1 MKIAPLAALAAVA
14 SLFGAPASSQTAPRA
29 PAPPAPPAPP
39 SPDGANQT
47 LNRWSPVTIVC
58 GEDEL
63 PVSAIVPIKPELG
76 WPFSS
81 QMTET
86 LGRSTLDF
94 AIDASGRPVDIVR
107 SPIGSYSPFNG
118 DLAPALAVSRF
129 PAGQAR
135 DVCHVTFVLKQTPL
149 AEASPADLMAASVNT
164 QTRFPRAAMDRM
176 HPVGSNCS
184 GEQPAP
190 LLRGFPD
197 FAKLKPAIGQQN
209 WSMLQYDLDGSGKP
223 VAIKVVAGTGNP
235 AFEAAARKAVEQSR
249 YSGGKRSG
257 CLYAYWQNAAP
268 LAPPP
273 VPEKAAFA
281 ADRATCPADNEWVT
295 QPALTF
301 PDNYRRR
308 GVEGWAII
316 GFDAA
321 PWGATGNVRVLR
333 AEPSADFGE
342 AGMNVIRGAAMAKS
356 DRGYVGCVERVR
368 YVMSGRRT
376 DGAVPNVVVR

>member
-1 MKIAPLAALAAVA
+1 MKIAPFAALAAIA
-14 SLFGAPASSQTAPRA
+14 SLVGVPASSQTAPRV

-39 SPDGANQT
+39 PLDGANQA
-47 LNRWSPVTIVC
+47 LNRWTPVTIRC
-58 GEDEL
+58 GEEQL
-63 PVSAIVPIKPELG
+63 PVTAIVPIKPELG
-76 WPFSS
+76 WPFSA
-81 QMTET
+81 MTEA
-86 LGRSTLDF
+86 LGRSSLDF

-107 SPIGSYSPFNG
+107 SPTGSYTPFNG

-129 PAGQAR
+129 PAGRAR
-135 DVCHVTFVLKQTPL
+135 DACHVTFVLKQVPL

-164 QTRFPRAAMDRM
+164 QTRFPRVAIDRM
-176 HPVGSNCS
+176 NPVGSNCS
-184 GEQPAP
+184 RQPPAP

-209 WSMLQYDLDGSGKP
+209 WSMLQYDLDGGGKP
-223 VAIKVVAGTGNP
+223 VGIKVVAGTGNA

-273 VPEKAAFA
+273 MPEKSAFA
-281 ADRATCPADNEWVT
+281 ADRATCPADNDWVT
-295 QPALTF
+295 QPNLIF

-316 GFDAA
+316 GFDVA

-342 AGMNVIRGAAMAKS
+342 AGMNVVRGAMMAKS

-368 YVMSGRRT
+368 YVMSGRRA
-376 DGAVPNVVVR
+376 DGEIPIIAR